1 MRIESSV
8 EMVEICI
15 IVAGT
20 ANNQNSSF
28 QINDTKLYVPVVTLS
43 TQENI
48 KLLKQLESG
57 FKRTINWNKY
67 LAKTTNQARNRYLDY
82 LIDRSFKGVNRL
94 FFFVIWRLWC
104 LRTVEIKDYNLMFDR
119 RNLLDQPI
127 KNDLKAYDN
136 ISKIATGQSD
146 DYTTGCLLDYP
157 YFKKYYKLIAIDL
170 RKQQK
175 LEQQN

>member
-57 FKRTINWNKY
+57 FKRTINWNKN
-67 LAKTTNQARNRYLDY
+67 LIKTTNQA
-82 LIDRSFKGVNRL
+82 
-94 FFFVIWRLWC
+94 
-104 LRTVEIKDYNLMFDR
+104 
-119 RNLLDQPI
+119 
-127 KNDLKAYDN
+127 
-136 ISKIATGQSD
+136 
-146 DYTTGCLLDYP
+146 
-157 YFKKYYKLIAIDL
+157 
-170 RKQQK
+170 
-175 LEQQN
+175 QNT

>member
-57 FKRTINWNKY
+57 FKRTINWNKD
-67 LAKTTNQARNRYLDY
+67 LAETTKQ
-82 LIDRSFKGVNRL
+82 IFRL
-94 FFFVIWRLWC
+94 S
-104 LRTVEIKDYNLMFDR
+104 N
-119 RNLLDQPI
+119 
-127 KNDLKAYDN
+127 
-136 ISKIATGQSD
+136 
-146 DYTTGCLLDYP
+146 
-157 YFKKYYKLIAIDL
+157 
-170 RKQQK
+170 
-175 LEQQN
+175 